1 MRITV
6 RSITRDY
13 SVLQSL
19 QTELGDKMDLSS
31 YLLKPVQR
39 MGKYALILKQILKEC
54 PESAAEYQDLTAA
67 QDMIK
72 FCLQHGN
79 DLLAMDALKVSGG
92 GNSEMT
98 ILTVLIEKLQL
109 QLLQL
114 FFRLMCFYY
123 F

>member
-1 MRITV
+1 
-6 RSITRDY
+6 
-13 SVLQSL
+13 
-19 QTELGDKMDLSS
+19 MDLSS

-79 DLLAMDALKVSGG
+79 DLLAMDALKVSRRR
-92 GNSEMT
+92 
-98 ILTVLIEKLQL
+98 QL
-109 QLLQL
+109 CNDNND
-114 FFRLMCFYY
+114 CFD
-123 F
+123 